1 MVTPGS
7 TLARHRPRT
16 GGLHEVG
23 PLWARWNRGLQRRY
37 TLGIEEELMLLQPG
51 SCSLAQ
57 ASDQVVAQLS
67 SELSFHALP
76 ETHAAVIELRT
87 GIHTHVDGGLAEL
100 ATLRRRL
107 ADELSALGLS
117 VAAAGTHPL
126 AVADET
132 TVSGAARYQLLGDSL
147 RSLARREP
155 TMALHV
161 HVGVPDPEDAIR
173 VLNGLRSSVPM
184 LIALSANSPY
194 LRGSDGGF
202 DSMRT
207 TVFQAFP
214 RTGAPPAFDNYA
226 DYVGALDPVIRAG
239 AVPDSSFFW
248 WDVRPQPALGTVEV
262 RVMDAQST
270 IADVAPLVA
279 LIQSLA
285 RLQLEGDDDASRQP
299 PPSAEVLA
307 ENRFLAA
314 RDGMAARLIEPVSGR
329 LTPVAEMVEA
339 LLDACRPHAVKL
351 GCAADLERVR
361 VLAAANGAAR
371 QRAVT
376 AARGGLGHV
385 VPDLVTRFLAPD
397 RHALHA
403 PSPSLVTDHHTNER
417 SG

>member
-1 MVTPGS
+1 VTPGS
-7 TLARHRPRT
+7 TFARPRPRT
-16 GGLHEVG
+16 GAPREVG

-37 TLGIEEELMLLQPG
+37 TLGIEEELMLLQPD

-57 ASDQVVAQLS
+57 ASDQVVAQIS
-67 SELSFHALP
+67 DELSFHALP

-107 ADELSALGLS
+107 FDELGALGLS

-126 AVADET
+126 AAGEET
-132 TVSGAARYQLLGDSL
+132 SVSSAARYQLLGDSL

-207 TVFQAFP
+207 VVFQAFP
-214 RTGAPPAFDNYA
+214 RTGAPRAFDTYA
-226 DYVGALDPVIRAG
+226 DYVGAIDPVIRAG

-248 WDVRPQPALGTVEV
+248 WDVRPQPSLGTVEV

-270 IADVAPLVA
+270 ISDVAPLVA

-285 RLQLEGDDDASRQP
+285 RLQLESDDDGSWRAR
-299 PPSAEVLA
+299 PSAEVLA

-314 RDGMAARLIEPVSGR
+314 RDGMAARLIDPVSGR
-329 LTPVAEMVEA
+329 LTPVAEMVET

-371 QRAVT
+371 QRAFT
-376 AARGGLGHV
+376 AGGGGLNGL

-397 RHALHA
+397 RHALREPCHG
-403 PSPSLVTDHHTNER
+403 LLTDHHTTER